1 MCVCWGRGDPGNH
14 EIIQQGPRHSNLV
27 GLNSQPY
34 NPVAEL
40 SKVTVDICGHPEL
53 LKSIKVIFCTRAFIC
68 PEGESA

>member
-1 MCVCWGRGDPGNH
+1 MCVGGGGPGNH
-14 EIIQQGPRHSNLV
+14 EIIQQDPRHSNLV

-40 SKVTVDICGHPEL
+40 SKVTVHVCGHPEL

-68 PEGESA
+68 PEGEST